1 MMAAGRR
8 ADERWRSIDQRA
20 TAVSGLAVI
29 TAVIVGFL
37 WEIAHGRSG
46 QPYALLGAIAGLTY
60 LVALVWLRW
69 RS

>member
-1 MMAAGRR
+1 VGAVDVCAQ
-8 ADERWRSIDQRA
+8 RS
-20 TAVSGLAVI
+20 
-29 TAVIVGFL
+29 L

-46 QPYALLGAIAGLTY
+46 QPFAVLGSIAGIAY

>member
-1 MMAAGRR
+1 MMAAGRH
-8 ADERWRSIDQRA
+8 ADERWRSIDLQA
-20 TAVSGLAVI
+20 TAFGGLVLI
-29 TAVIVGFL
+29 TAVIGAFI

-46 QPYALLGAIAGLTY
+46 NPYAPLGAIAGIAY